1 MKIIRAQNL
10 VKQYGNGEAAV
21 LALRGMDFDIHAG
34 EFLAIMGESGSGK
47 STLLSILGGL
57 NTPTKGKLLV
67 DETDVYSL
75 NQDQRADFR
84 RQFVGF
90 VFQNFHLISYLTLAE
105 NVMLPLATAP
115 IGKKK
120 KRMLAEEALGH
131 VGLAAK
137 VHRLPNQI
145 SGGEQER
152 VAIARAI
159 VNKPPVL
166 LADEPTGNL
175 DSKTGQEIMKLL
187 RGLNDGGMT
196 MIMVTHNPEY
206 AGSAQ
211 RTLRVA
217 DGLLVN
223 GHEKA
228 FSPAWD
234 WVQGPEKSW
243 V

>member
-115 IGKKK
+115 VSKKK

-196 MIMVTHNPEY
+196 IIMVTHNPEY
-206 AGSAQ
+206 ARSAQ

-223 GHEKA
+223 GHEKS

-234 WVQGPEKSW
+234 SVQGLEKSLA
-243 V
+243 